1 MYNLAAMNRK
11 ANYFRLY
18 PTDEQNAQMA
28 QFVGA
33 ARFVYNLALEQ
44 RRDWYRPGRR
54 FNFATQCREVTALRA
69 EVDWLKAAPVHVLQQ
84 ALRDLDRA
92 YQNWWAGRAEAPT
105 PRRRGLNDSMRFPDP
120 NGIDVQRTG
129 RSSGRIKLPK
139 LGWVRFRGWHELH
152 GDICNATVSRRAGQW
167 FVSVQCERETGAPA
181 ASMLPTVGIDMG
193 VAAFATLSDGQSI
206 EPLNAG
212 KRALKA
218 LRRAQR
224 DLARKRRGSNNR
236 RKAVRRVARIQ
247 MRVANARKDF
257 LHKVSTDIAKNH
269 GVVVV
274 EALRVRNM
282 SASAKGTAEA
292 PGRKVRQKAG
302 LNRSILDQGWHTFRI
317 MLAYKLADR
326 GGRLVEVD
334 PAHTSQTCAACGT
347 INKASRISQA
357 QFVCTTCGHEAHA
370 DINAAINIKRRVDCA
385 FKPVDGHLGKR
396 PDEAGSIRRAA

>member
-1 MYNLAAMNRK
+1 MNRK

-18 PTDEQNAQMA
+18 PTDEQAQQMA

-33 ARFVYNLALEQ
+33 ARYVYNLALEQ
-44 RRDWYRPGRR
+44 RSEWYRPGRT
-54 FNFATQCREVTALRA
+54 FNFAGQCREVTMLRA

-152 GDICNATVSRRAGQW
+152 GDICNATVSRRAGKW
-167 FVSVQCERETGAPA
+167 FVSVQCEREAVEVPA
-181 ASMLPTVGIDMG
+181 SALPAVGIDMG
-193 VAAFATLSDGQSI
+193 VAAFATLSDGRTI
-206 EPLNAG
+206 APVNHG
-212 KRALKA
+212 KKALKA

-236 RKAVRRVARIQ
+236 RKAVRRVAKIQ
-247 MRVANARKDF
+247 MQVANARKDF

-302 LNRSILDQGWHTFRI
+302 LNRSILDQGWSAFRI

-334 PAHTSQTCAACGT
+334 PAHTSQTCAACG
-347 INKASRISQA
+347 AVDARSRQDQA
-357 QFVCTTCGHEAHA
+357 RFVCTTCGHEAHA
-370 DINAAINIKRRVDCA
+370 DINAAINIKRRADCA
-385 FKPVDGHLGKR
+385 LKPVDGHLGKR
-396 PDEAGSIRRAA
+396 PDEAGTIRRAA